1 MMKKYITRFLLLTS
15 LVMALAACG
24 GGESA
29 QEDEGGVAIKSGEE
43 NAATDSKVP
52 EFEFTTQNNETLS
65 NEDLEGTWWIAD
77 FIFTNCETV
86 CIPMTNNMVKLQE
99 KVNDENIDNVE
110 FVSFSVDPDYDTP
123 EVLQEYAE
131 DYGADLS
138 NWNFLTGYDFETI
151 EDISMNGFKNMLAAP
166 PEGDNQVVHGSYF
179 FLVNPEGEIVS
190 PYSGMESEQMDA
202 IVADLKKMQ

>member
-29 QEDEGGVAIKSGEE
+29 QEDEGGVAIKSGEQ
-43 NAATDSKVP
+43 NAASDSKVP
-52 EFEFTTQNNETLS
+52 EFEFTTQDNETLS

>member
-29 QEDEGGVAIKSGEE
+29 QEDEGGVAIGGDQ
-43 NAATDSKVP
+43 AATTEKKVP
-52 EFEFTTQNNETLS
+52 EFEFTTQDNETLS

-99 KVNDENIDNVE
+99 KVNEENIDNVE

-123 EVLQEYAE
+123 EVLTEYAE

-166 PEGDNQVVHGSYF
+166 PEGDNQVVHGAYF
-179 FLVNPEGEIVS
+179 FLVNPEGEILS

-202 IVADLKKMQ
+202 IVEDLKKMQ